1 MEPINIDTIKNLVK
15 NGKLRWTNHLV
26 IRLLQ
31 RNITQSDIELALLN
45 GEIIE
50 QYANDYPFPS
60 CLVYGINTKNE
71 IIHIVC
77 GSNGAELWLITA
89 YFPDD
94 TEWED
99 DKRTR
104 KEIK

>member
-1 MEPINIDTIKNLVK
+1 MEPLNIDMIKYLVK
-15 NGKLRWTNHLV
+15 AGNIRWTNHLV

-31 RNITQSDIELALLN
+31 RNITQSDIETVLLN

-50 QYANDYPFPS
+50 QYINDYPFPS
-60 CLVYGINTKNE
+60 CLVYGINEKNDV
-71 IIHIVC
+71 IHIVC

-94 TEWED
+94 TEWEN
-99 DKRTR
+99 DKKTR